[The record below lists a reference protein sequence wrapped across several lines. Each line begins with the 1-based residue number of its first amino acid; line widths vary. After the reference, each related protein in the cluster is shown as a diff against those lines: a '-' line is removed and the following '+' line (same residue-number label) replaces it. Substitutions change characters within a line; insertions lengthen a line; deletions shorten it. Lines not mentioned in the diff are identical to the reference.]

1 MAYIVSCIP
10 VEETTV
16 GNILF
21 NYILYCSD
29 IDDRIKGHTLFARF
43 NSGEEPEQLTK
54 RVFGN
59 IMSEPHAY
67 IEDIDY
73 DISRRGY
80 FGKIKIID
88 GVNDRC
94 IETYEHMAS
103 LGKLMLVPVI
113 INVLDDTPRIAW
125 FELMHIDEEVREK
138 WRELSDVYYEL
149 STFSNEY
156 Y

>member
-1 MAYIVSCIP
+1 MAYIVSGIP
-10 VEETTV
+10 VEETSV
-16 GNILF
+16 GNIRF
-21 NYILYCSD
+21 TDILYGSD
-29 IDDRIKGHTLFARF
+29 VFDRIKGHTLFARF
-43 NSGEEPEQLTK
+43 NPGEEPEQLTK

-59 IMSEPHAY
+59 MMDEPHAY

-73 DISRRGY
+73 DIDTREY

-88 GVNDRC
+88 GVNDHC
-94 IETYEHMAS
+94 IEAYEHMES
-103 LGKLMLVPVI
+103 LGELMLMPVI
-113 INVLDDTPRIAW
+113 IMLDGTPRIAW

-149 STFSNEY
+149 STFSDEY

>member
-10 VEETTV
+10 VEKTKV

-21 NYILYCSD
+21 DYILYCSD
-29 IDDRIKGHTLFARF
+29 INDRINGHTLFARF
-43 NSGEEPEQLTK
+43 NSGEEPKQLTK
-54 RVFGN
+54 RVFGDM
-59 IMSEPHAY
+59 MSEPHAY

-88 GVNDRC
+88 GVNDHC
-94 IETYEHMAS
+94 IETYEHMES
-103 LGKLMLVPVI
+103 LGELMLVPVI

-138 WRELSDVYYEL
+138 WSELSDVYYEL

>member
-1 MAYIVSCIP
+1 MAYIVSGIP
-10 VEETTV
+10 VEKTSV

-21 NYILYCSD
+21 TDILYGSD

-59 IMSEPHAY
+59 MMDEPHAY

-73 DISRRGY
+73 DISTGEY

-88 GVNDRC
+88 GVNDHC
-94 IETYEHMAS
+94 IEAYEHMES
-103 LGKLMLVPVI
+103 LGELMLVPVI

-138 WRELSDVYYEL
+138 WRELSDIYYEL

>member
-1 MAYIVSCIP
+1 MAYIVSGIP
-10 VEETTV
+10 VEETSV

-21 NYILYCSD
+21 TYILYCSD
-29 IDDRIKGHTLFARF
+29 INDRIKGHTLFVRF

-59 IMSEPHAY
+59 MMSEPHAY

-73 DISRRGY
+73 DSSTGEH

-94 IETYEHMAS
+94 VEVYEQMKS
-103 LGKLMLVPVI
+103 LGELMLVPVI
-113 INVLDDTPRIAW
+113 INVLDNTPRIAW
-125 FELMHIDEEVREK
+125 FELMHVDENIREK
-138 WRELSDVYYEL
+138 WRGLSDIYYEL
-149 STFSNEY
+149 STFSNK
-156 Y
+156 